1 MSQKQTNTRTLIGLA
16 TIALAIG
23 SLLLTVPS
31 LASAIFASSLNSQSG
46 QDNLNA
52 LLTSHEED
60 LDTYLNRF
68 EGRSLFFRPSP
79 YAVKA
84 KNIKPKT
91 ETKTV
96 DPKQSGPPSTY
107 IGPKVTGVYGNEV
120 WFKDNLKILIG
131 EENDGVTVLQINAPW
146 TVKLAH
152 KGGEYD
158 VSIFSDRLTN
168 SDEFSNPLKLKS
180 MPGIIYDDDPAD
192 SEDAGDAEDSG
203 DKVKR
208 ERVQQ

>member
-16 TIALAIG
+16 AIAIAIG

-31 LASAIFASSLNSQSG
+31 LASAIFASRLNSQSG

-52 LLTSHEED
+52 LLTSHQED
-60 LDTYLNRF
+60 LGSYLNRF

-79 YAVKA
+79 YTVKA
-84 KNIKPKT
+84 KNIEPKT
-91 ETKTV
+91 ETKPV
-96 DPKQSGPPSTY
+96 DPKPTGPSVTY
-107 IGPKVTGVYGNEV
+107 KGPKVIGVYGNVV
-120 WFKDNLKILIG
+120 WFKDNLKIPVG
-131 EENDGVTVLQINAPW
+131 EENDGVKVLEINAPW

-152 KGGEYD
+152 KDGEYD
-158 VSIFSDRLTN
+158 VPIFSDRLTD
-168 SDEFSNPLKLKS
+168 SDEFSKPLKLKS
-180 MPGIIYDDDPAD
+180 IPGITYDDDPAA
-192 SEDAGDAEDSG
+192 SEDAGDAGNSR

>member
-52 LLTSHEED
+52 LLTTHQED

-79 YAVKA
+79 YPTPAPPRRDEPETIV
-84 KNIKPKT
+84 IQPKT
-91 ETKTV
+91 
-96 DPKQSGPPSTY
+96 GPPSKY
-107 IGPKVTGVYGNEV
+107 DGPKVIGVYGNEV
-120 WFKDNLKILIG
+120 WFKDNLKIPVG
-131 EENDGVTVLQINAPW
+131 EENDGVKVLQINAPW
-146 TVKLAH
+146 TVKLAYA
-152 KGGEYD
+152 GGEYD
-158 VSIFSDRLTN
+158 VSIFSDRLTD

-180 MPGIIYDDDPAD
+180 IPGITYDDDPAD
-192 SEDAGDAEDSG
+192 SEDAGDSG